1 MMSVAKQRCTSAAEA
16 SGSAL
21 GMQKR
26 PRSAGLNTSE
36 ARESAVRRDTKW
48 SKSGV
53 TTI

>member
-1 MMSVAKQRCTSAAEA
+1 MMSVAQRCTSAAEA

-26 PRSAGLNTSE
+26 PRSAGQQRLWRAKLCGWS
-36 ARESAVRRDTKW
+36 RDTKW